1 MKEKMMKMMG
11 EKKKLSP
18 MEVKAKTGVLEQL
31 KKDMQ
36 DMMGE
41 KVAGLKKVT
50 VASND
55 PKGLEQGLE
64 KAKEMIHGG
73 AEPDSHLPE
82 QHDESQDMEESEDHE
97 LAESPE
103 DEMSEHKD
111 HMAMALGQDEEEG
124 EDEAALDAKIE
135 MLMKKKE
142 MMKKK

>member
-1 MKEKMMKMMG
+1 MKDKLMKMMG

-18 MEVKAKTGVLEQL
+18 IEIKAKSGVLEQL

-55 PKGLEQGLE
+55 PKGLEQGLQ

-73 AEPDSHLPE
+73 DEPDSYLP
-82 QHDESQDMEESEDHE
+82 ESQDMEEME
-97 LAESPE
+97 ESPE
-103 DEMSEHKD
+103 HEASESPEEEMSEHKD
-111 HMAMALGQDEEEG
+111 HMSMALG
-124 EDEAALDAKIE
+124 EDEDSEESLDAKIQE
-135 MLMKKKE
+135 LLKKKA
-142 MMKKK
+142 MMKK